1 MKWEKSIYNISQIIV
16 FERFSEINKKYK
28 HAFLGRIHKGN
39 EQKEFT
45 KVEIEMANK
54 LRKID
59 EPQKCN

>member
-54 LRKID
+54 LR
-59 EPQKCN
+59 